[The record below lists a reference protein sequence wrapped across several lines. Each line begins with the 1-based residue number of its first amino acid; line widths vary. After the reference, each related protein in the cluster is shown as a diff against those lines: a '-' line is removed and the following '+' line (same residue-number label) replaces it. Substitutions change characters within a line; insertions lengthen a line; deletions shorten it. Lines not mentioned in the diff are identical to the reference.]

1 MSSIPLYER
10 PDYRERIVCNPSI
23 LVGKPTIKGTRIS
36 VELVLDFLSQQPN
49 LDEFFAAY
57 PHITLDDV
65 RAVLAY
71 ARAVVVGEVDAPR
84 SLMDA
89 HVGQ

>member
-1 MSSIPLYER
+1 MDSTHHLER
-10 PDYRERIVCNPSI
+10 PNYQERIISNPNI

-36 VELVLDFLSQQPN
+36 VELVLDFLSQDLD

-65 RAVLAY
+65 QAVLAY
-71 ARAVVVGEVDAPR
+71 ARAVVIGEITAPRPLVDAHAER
-84 SLMDA
+84 
-89 HVGQ
+89 